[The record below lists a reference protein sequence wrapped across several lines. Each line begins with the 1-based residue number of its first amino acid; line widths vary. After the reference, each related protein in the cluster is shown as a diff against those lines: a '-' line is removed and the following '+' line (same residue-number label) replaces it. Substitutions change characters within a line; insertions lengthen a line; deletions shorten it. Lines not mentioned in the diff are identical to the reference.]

1 MGTRLAG
8 FNNMGVVLI
17 ALSQDRTHLALDKGT
32 PAGREAGIS
41 SGGYGDFDARLGG
54 HHRFNRAA

>member
-1 MGTRLAG
+1 
-8 FNNMGVVLI
+8 MGVVLI